1 MTQNQN
7 MVLTAALTIVIIIAL
22 GIFAYTTFF
31 SSDESINDD
40 TNNDDINNHSD
51 NTDNQTS
58 DEEILLTI
66 MHQDVNY
73 TFTLS
78 DLEEMDS
85 ISGKGRKINAI
96 GEISEVYNYTG
107 VEIISLMEP
116 INVSSDTYQ
125 ITVIASDNYSKD
137 FTVNESN
144 IEVDIYDDDG
154 NISSNESATMIVAYK
169 EGNQYYTE
177 PNPLRIAFIGDTTP
191 ITSSGLWI
199 KSVTTIEVSS
209 I

>member
-7 MVLTAALTIVIIIAL
+7 MILTAALTIVIIIAL
-22 GIFAYTTFF
+22 GIFAYTTLF

-40 TNNDDINNHSD
+40 TNNDDTNNHSD
-51 NTDNQTS
+51 NTDNRTS

-66 MHQDVNY
+66 VHQDVNY

-78 DLEEMDS
+78 DLEEMKS
-85 ISGKGRKINAI
+85 TSGKGRKINAI
-96 GEISEVYNYTG
+96 GELSEVYNYTG

-144 IEVDIYDDDG
+144 IEVDIYDEDG

-177 PNPLRIAFIGDTTP
+177 PNPLRIAFIGNTIP